1 MLLPRGCFV
10 GVVRILR
17 FAQDDISSRGG
28 LLVILSAAKDLNHA
42 LDATTRL
49 RSTAR

>member
-1 MLLPRGCFV
+1 MLRVRGRFV
-10 GVVRILR
+10 SVVQILR

-49 RSTAR
+49 RSTPR